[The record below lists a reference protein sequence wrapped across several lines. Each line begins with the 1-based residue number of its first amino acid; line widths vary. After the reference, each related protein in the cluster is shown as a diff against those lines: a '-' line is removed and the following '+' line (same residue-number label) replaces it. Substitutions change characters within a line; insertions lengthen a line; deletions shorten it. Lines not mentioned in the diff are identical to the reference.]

1 MERFAIRA
9 PAIDYLLDPY
19 SAEPME
25 RRPLTDEVRDRIFDA
40 WIDTRDERPSRLTV
54 VLPEEVKRPGLARD
68 LESAIRRDLSETA
81 DEAGSI
87 TIYSRS
93 NLRQAQIA
101 FAFLV
106 VCLFI
111 SNMVDRAAGEEGFFD
126 SVAQGLVV
134 LGWVAMWGPAD
145 KLFRGLTR
153 RLSYKR
159 YRELAEVPIE
169 VAWD

>member
-1 MERFAIRA
+1 VERFAIRV
-9 PAIDYLLDPY
+9 PAIDDLLDPY
-19 SAEPME
+19 SVEPLTT
-25 RRPLTDEVRDRIFDA
+25 RPLTDEVRERIFDA
-40 WIDTRDERPSRLTV
+40 WIDTREERPERLTV
-54 VLPEEVKRPGLARD
+54 VMPSELRRAGLEEELKA
-68 LESAIRRDLSETA
+68 AIRNDLRETA
-81 DEAGSI
+81 EETSKLAV
-87 TIYSRS
+87 YSRS

-126 SVAQGLVV
+126 SLAQGLVV

-145 KLFRGLTR
+145 KLFRGLTQ
-153 RLSYKR
+153 RLSHKR